1 MVNPHPSELLR
12 YLAGH
17 GAERGNRLPA
27 IQVLAQQLGIS
38 PGKLREQLEVAKQLG
53 LVEVRPKTG
62 IRLTEYSFHAGLR
75 ASLQFA
81 LALDPSY
88 FDQLSAL
95 RSHIEAAFWHEAVP
109 LLEPAD
115 KERLSALVQQAWQRL
130 HGQPIQIPHAEHRD
144 LHLTIFSRLDNVFV
158 RGILEAYWEAYEGVG
173 LNLYT
178 DLSYLEQVWAYHER
192 MVQAILRG
200 DYEHGHQAL
209 IEHTDLLRRRPQSR
223 SLSEQSPVHSPFLS
237 DRAPARRG
245 DE

>member
-1 MVNPHPSELLR
+1 MAYPLPSELLR

-17 GAERGNRLPA
+17 GAEPGNRLPA
-27 IQVLAQQLGIS
+27 IQDLAQELGIS

-88 FDQLSAL
+88 FDQLGAL
-95 RSHIEAAFWHEAVP
+95 RNHIEAAFWHEAVP
-109 LLEPAD
+109 LLEPGD

-178 DLSYLEQVWAYHER
+178 DLSYLEQVWAYHDR
-192 MVQAILRG
+192 MVQAILSG
-200 DYEHGHQAL
+200 DYDLGHQAL
-209 IEHTDLLRRRPQSR
+209 VEHTGLLQQRPQSR
-223 SLSEQSPVHSPFLS
+223 SRSEELPAHPPFLS
-237 DRAPARRG
+237 DRVPARRG